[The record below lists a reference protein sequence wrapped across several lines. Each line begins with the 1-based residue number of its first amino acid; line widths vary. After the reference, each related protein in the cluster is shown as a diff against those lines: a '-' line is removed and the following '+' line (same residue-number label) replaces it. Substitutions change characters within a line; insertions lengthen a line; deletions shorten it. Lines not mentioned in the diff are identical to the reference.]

1 MKYTKEQRLDIGRQV
16 YYGEISKYQ
25 AAELYDIGP
34 QTARDYMRLYRNEN
48 HLPPRRCHN
57 ASNDSRYVRLSDLS
71 ETDSLEAYEAMSKDE
86 LIQELVKA
94 RIAGQ
99 VKKRLRSERGWYSD
113 SLQQQEYQVILE
125 LSGEFPVKL
134 LCKMMGIN
142 RSSFYYWKKR
152 LSDPAPRTKKLF
164 DNIQLFSEYHM
175 KYPSHGYR
183 WLNAKLRLDTGLILS
198 DQYAHRCCK
207 IAGIKSK
214 SKHYKYKKPGD
225 PGRVFPNLLSAQ
237 INIDGPLQCIVSD
250 MTAFYVKGTYYELT
264 LYMDLWNNEIVSHA
278 LSGKR
283 GDRMTYI
290 NGLKDLL
297 ELKKTHP
304 EYQMILHSDQG
315 SVYTSKAYNDLLPM
329 YVDRSMSRAGTPTD
343 NAAMESINGW
353 IKAELFTDLHITGE
367 KPIEEEIDDYIVFF
381 NEQRPAYSLNYLTPK
396 QYREAQCRLMGC
408 LSLTSDHK

>member
-1 MKYTKEQRLDIGRQV
+1 M
-16 YYGEISKYQ
+16 
-25 AAELYDIGP
+25 
-34 QTARDYMRLYRNEN
+34 
-48 HLPPRRCHN
+48 
-57 ASNDSRYVRLSDLS
+57 
-71 ETDSLEAYEAMSKDE
+71 
-86 LIQELVKA
+86 
-94 RIAGQ
+94 
-99 VKKRLRSERGWYSD
+99 
-113 SLQQQEYQVILE
+113 ILE

-134 LCKMMGIN
+134 LCKMMSIN

-367 KPIEEEIDDYIVFF
+367 KPVEEEIDDYIVFF
-381 NEQRPAYSLNYLTPK
+381 NEQRPAYSLHYLTPK
-396 QYREAQCRLMGC
+396 QYREANAG
-408 LSLTSDHK
+408 